1 MRIENL
7 IENNNHR
14 QILRESCDGLTLEQR
29 RIVEGI
35 YNEFVPLIE
44 ATLTADQI
52 KQVFGELEKQSV
64 AGGANRTA
72 VGAGV
77 DVAKKANEVIN
88 NVGKWLQNTTAVK
101 MMDQKFEKLKNDINT
116 KFPDSKLLD
125 GISDLGIW
133 MKENPGKS
141 AAIIGVLTALA
152 SLAGGPVGGAIAG
165 QVLRGAA
172 ELIKGEKLSTAIG
185 KGIKTAAYGAIAGW
199 LLDGIGDWLE
209 GLRAEVVPYD
219 KVPGLVGIDV
229 GLSKTLSMGGT
240 TVKDTIYKIIVPE
253 DLSDTMMA
261 TVNAAKGGDVDAFSQ
276 LLDFSRNF
284 SRADYLAG
292 KGIMDAAAKTLALQ
306 NDAFLQ
312 GMTQVNDLITAAAQ
326 GSIAG
331 KMTASDVKV
340 NGKPVAPEGEKT
352 PAKESW
358 EPNYLQTRP
367 LSEGQV
373 YMIINRVLTEAGF
386 LDKLKAGA
394 GKAVGAVAKGAAW
407 AGKQAT
413 EKVTSAKLLAAWK
426 MEGSPTDSE
435 EFKQF
440 LLNYGGIDA
449 PVVDKV
455 FTDLKISAAPEAQA
469 ATGGYAEVKKAI
481 AQLNTKDRTRMI
493 AYLTKQLGTA

>member
-7 IENNNHR
+7 LENNNHR

-52 KQVFGELEKQSV
+52 KQVFGELEKQAV

-72 VGAGV
+72 IGAGV

-88 NVGKWLQNTTAVK
+88 NVGKWLQNTTPVK
-101 MMDQKFEKLKNDINT
+101 MADEKFEKLKNNINK

-125 GISDLGIW
+125 GISNLGIW

-141 AAIIGVLTALA
+141 AAVIGVLTALA

-165 QVLRGAA
+165 QILRGAA
-172 ELIKGEKLSTAIG
+172 ELIKGEKLSTAVG
-185 KGIKTAAYGAIAGW
+185 KGIKTAALGYLSGKAFEMLGNWMAGFREQSIPFGASDAGLEEISW
-199 LLDGIGDWLE
+199 GATKSIRAPGMEWTETTQGFNALVRPEEAEAIRTAMAGIQSGESGAFDSLLAVAREVNSKDYKQGLDSIVQGAWKAAKDNDSLLQFINTAKE
-209 GLRAEVVPYD
+209 GL
-219 KVPGLVGIDV
+219 
-229 GLSKTLSMGGT
+229 
-240 TVKDTIYKIIVPE
+240 
-253 DLSDTMMA
+253 
-261 TVNAAKGGDVDAFSQ
+261 Q
-276 LLDFSRNF
+276 
-284 SRADYLAG
+284 AG
-292 KGIMDAAAKTLALQ
+292 
-306 NDAFLQ
+306 
-312 GMTQVNDLITAAAQ
+312 AQ
-326 GSIAG
+326 GAVA
-331 KMTASDVKV
+331 AST
-340 NGKPVAPEGEKT
+340 GSEK
-352 PAKESW
+352 KESF
-358 EPNYLQTRP
+358 YVQTRP

-373 YMIINRVLTEAGF
+373 YMIIDRVLTEAGF
-386 LDKLKAGA
+386 MDKLKAGA
-394 GKAVGAVAKGAAW
+394 GAVAKGVAW
-407 AGKQAT
+407 VGKQAT

-440 LLNYGGIDA
+440 LLNYGGIEA

-455 FTDLKISAAPEAQA
+455 FTDLKISAAPEAQAAQA

-481 AQLNTKDRTRMI
+481 AQLNTKDRKRMI

>member
-7 IENNNHR
+7 LENNNHR

-52 KQVFGELEKQSV
+52 KQVFGELEKQAV

-72 VGAGV
+72 IGAGV

-88 NVGKWLQNTTAVK
+88 NVGKWLQNTTPVK
-101 MMDQKFEKLKNDINT
+101 MADEKFEKLKNDINK

-125 GISDLGIW
+125 GISNLGIW

-141 AAIIGVLTALA
+141 AAVIGVLTALA

-165 QVLRGAA
+165 QILRGAA
-172 ELIKGEKLSTAIG
+172 ELIKGEKLSTAVG
-185 KGIKTAAYGAIAGW
+185 KGIKTAALGYLSGKAFEMLGNWMAGFREQSIPFGASDAGLEEISW
-199 LLDGIGDWLE
+199 GATKSIRAPGMEWTETTQGFNALVRPEEAEAIRTAMAGIQSGESGAFDSLLAVAREVNSKDYKQGLDSIVQGAWKAAKDNDSLLQFINTAKE
-209 GLRAEVVPYD
+209 GL
-219 KVPGLVGIDV
+219 
-229 GLSKTLSMGGT
+229 
-240 TVKDTIYKIIVPE
+240 
-253 DLSDTMMA
+253 
-261 TVNAAKGGDVDAFSQ
+261 Q
-276 LLDFSRNF
+276 
-284 SRADYLAG
+284 AG
-292 KGIMDAAAKTLALQ
+292 
-306 NDAFLQ
+306 
-312 GMTQVNDLITAAAQ
+312 AQ
-326 GSIAG
+326 GAVA
-331 KMTASDVKV
+331 AST
-340 NGKPVAPEGEKT
+340 GSEK
-352 PAKESW
+352 KESF
-358 EPNYLQTRP
+358 YVQTRP

-373 YMIINRVLTEAGF
+373 YMIIDRVLTEAGF
-386 LDKLKAGA
+386 MDKLKAGA
-394 GKAVGAVAKGAAW
+394 GAVAKGVAW
-407 AGKQAT
+407 VGKQAT

-440 LLNYGGIDA
+440 LLNYGGIEA

-455 FTDLKISAAPEAQA
+455 FTDLKISAAPEAQAAQA

-481 AQLNTKDRTRMI
+481 AQLNTKDRKRMI

>member
-1 MRIENL
+1 
-7 IENNNHR
+7 
-14 QILRESCDGLTLEQR
+14 
-29 RIVEGI
+29 
-35 YNEFVPLIE
+35 
-44 ATLTADQI
+44 
-52 KQVFGELEKQSV
+52 
-64 AGGANRTA
+64 
-72 VGAGV
+72 
-77 DVAKKANEVIN
+77 
-88 NVGKWLQNTTAVK
+88 
-101 MMDQKFEKLKNDINT
+101 
-116 KFPDSKLLD
+116 
-125 GISDLGIW
+125 

-141 AAIIGVLTALA
+141 AAIIGLLTVLA

-165 QVLRGAA
+165 QALRGAA

-185 KGIKTAAYGAIAGW
+185 KGVKTAAYGAMAGW
-199 LLDGIGDWLE
+199 LLDGLGDWLE
-209 GLRAEVVPYD
+209 GIRAEMVPYD

-306 NDAFLQ
+306 NDAFFQ

-331 KMTASDVKV
+331 KMTANDVKV
-340 NGKPVAPEGEKT
+340 DGKPVEGEKT

-358 EPNYLQTRP
+358 EPNYYVQTRP

-386 LDKLKAGA
+386 LD
-394 GKAVGAVAKGAAW
+394 
-407 AGKQAT
+407 
-413 EKVTSAKLLAAWK
+413 
-426 MEGSPTDSE
+426 
-435 EFKQF
+435 
-440 LLNYGGIDA
+440 
-449 PVVDKV
+449 
-455 FTDLKISAAPEAQA
+455 
-469 ATGGYAEVKKAI
+469 
-481 AQLNTKDRTRMI
+481 
-493 AYLTKQLGTA
+493 